1 MSRRSESDIWRIS
14 SGVIPSGNAAFREQ
28 AVDMGVPF
36 KGAAEGME
44 DQDKSRGKVHSVI
57 HLVEEVQYDLTDS
70 FEERVEKGAVF
81 LEVMP

>member
-1 MSRRSESDIWRIS
+1 
-14 SGVIPSGNAAFREQ
+14 
-28 AVDMGVPF
+28 MGVPF